1 MDLIDYYCLFALT
14 TGITSCYEFLLP
26 AIAKARQQN
35 ISNSF
40 TNRPTLSC
48 LVYTITTTLFAPFT
62 IFPIIIMS
70 TNAKF
75 RLGVERVVME
85 QDE

>member
-1 MDLIDYYCLFALT
+1 MDLIDYYYLFALT

-26 AIAKARQQN
+26 AIAKAKAED

-40 TNRPTLSC
+40 TKRPILSC
-48 LVYTITTTLFAPFT
+48 LVYTITTTIFAPFT
-62 IFPIIIMS
+62 IFPIIVMS